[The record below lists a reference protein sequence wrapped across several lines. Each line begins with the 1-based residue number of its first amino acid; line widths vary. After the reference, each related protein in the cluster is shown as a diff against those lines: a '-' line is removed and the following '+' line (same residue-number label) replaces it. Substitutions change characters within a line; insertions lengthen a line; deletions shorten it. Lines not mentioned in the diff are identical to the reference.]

1 MLVGVQLPL
10 AVYIV
15 ITWGSRLLTSVHI
28 GLETADM
35 AENTAKSDN
44 VSVNGSVNGSSVGE
58 NMTSSHCMEYSPCRA
73 PKYER

>member
-15 ITWGSRLLTSVHI
+15 ITWGSRLLTSVR
-28 GLETADM
+28 LETADM
-35 AENTAKSDN
+35 AENTEKSDN
-44 VSVNGSVNGSSVGE
+44 VSVNGSVNGSSDGE

>member
-15 ITWGSRLLTSVHI
+15 ITWGSRLLTSVR
-28 GLETADM
+28 LETADM
-35 AENTAKSDN
+35 AENTEKSDN